1 MTKAPSLRASNR
13 SRVLAELLA
22 GAELERTQLAE
33 STGLS
38 RATVFRVVD
47 DLLAAQLLLERSAP
61 QKSGPGRPAT
71 TVRLN
76 PSAMLIAGIDL
87 GGTNC
92 RIAVADALGN
102 ALIRGRFK
110 TPRELDA
117 AAFAAWLGDRVTE
130 LVAEHGQGIPLGSV
144 ALGVPGAV
152 SGDRTRILGAH
163 NLPQMLG
170 TEFVQAVEAVF
181 DVPVHIDNDSNLAL
195 YGELVCGSLDGSAS
209 AVLLALGTGL
219 GTAAAREGRV
229 LAGPDGALGEFGR
242 LRIPGRTERLRDLVS
257 GAGLAAYAKSRGAD
271 IDTAADLFADPVR
284 HADILDDVH
293 EALLHLVSLVTL
305 AYEPATIVI
314 AGGFADAF
322 DDSILDR
329 LHAEVID
336 MINVDTR
343 IRRSE
348 LGGAAGLLGAMAAAL
363 SQLHASVGVLTEHAT
378 LVPVE
383 RQRIIQA
390 LAASPTTA

>member
-13 SRVLAELLA
+13 SRVLAELIS

-33 STGLS
+33 TTGLS

-47 DLLAAQLLLERSAP
+47 ELLASQLVVERSAAHR
-61 QKSGPGRPAT
+61 SGPGRPAT

-76 PSAMLIAGIDL
+76 PSARLIAGIDL

-102 ALIRGRFK
+102 ALVRGRYR
-110 TPRELDA
+110 TPAELDA
-117 AAFAAWLGDRVTE
+117 ADFAAWLADRVTE
-130 LVAEHGQGIPLGSV
+130 LIDAHGEGIPLGSV

-170 TEFVQAVEAVF
+170 ADFVQAVEQAF

-195 YGELVCGSLDGSAS
+195 YGELVCGSIDGSAS

-219 GTAAAREGRV
+219 GTAAARDGRV

-242 LRIPGRTERLRDLVS
+242 LRLPGRAERLRDLVS
-257 GAGLAAYAKSRGAD
+257 GAGLAAHAKARGAD
-271 IDTAADLFADPVR
+271 IDTAEDLFDHPEEYAE
-284 HADILDDVH
+284 ILSDVH

-314 AGGFADAF
+314 AGGFAKAF
-322 DDSILDR
+322 GDDVLER
-329 LHAEVID
+329 LHDEVRD
-336 MINVDTR
+336 MVNVDTR

-363 SQLHASVGVLTEHAT
+363 SQLHASVGVLDEHAT

-383 RQRIIQA
+383 RERIIRA
-390 LAASPTTA
+390 LAASPTAA